1 MSLNIYEARGP
12 VVCGRCGNPFPT
24 HGTLDKH
31 HDYLDR
37 CLDPASR
44 RMYLQVGRP
53 GVPKG
58 VMVWSF
64 HNPDNPREKRDEPL
78 PEGVLLN
85 VARALRRR
93 QPREAAA

>member
-1 MSLNIYEARGP
+1 VSRNGYEAPGP
-12 VVCGRCGNPFPT
+12 VYCGKCGNPFPT

-31 HDYLDR
+31 RDYLDR
-37 CLDPASR
+37 CLDPSSR
-44 RMYLQVGRP
+44 RMYLQAGRP

-64 HNPDNPREKRDEPL
+64 HNPDNPREKRGEPL

-85 VARALRRR
+85 LARALRRR
-93 QPREAAA
+93 QLRGEAA